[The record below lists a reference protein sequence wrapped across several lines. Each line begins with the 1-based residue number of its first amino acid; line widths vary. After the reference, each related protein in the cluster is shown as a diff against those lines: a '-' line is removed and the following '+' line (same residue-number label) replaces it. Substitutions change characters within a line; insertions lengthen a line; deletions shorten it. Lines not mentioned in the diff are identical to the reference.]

1 MKAARLLAIT
11 LLLQARGKMTATELA
26 QELEVS
32 ERTIYRDIVSLETAR
47 VPVVAGSGPDGGYW
61 LPEGYRLDPTTFSG
75 DEAASLAIGGAIL
88 QGMRETALAATL
100 QQALARM
107 EAALPPEYRPG
118 VRAGRER
125 FLFDTS
131 RWYGNAGTPEQHLP
145 VLRAAV
151 LHGRRVR
158 LLYPG
163 RDAAQSEWRDVDP
176 LGLVY
181 KAGIWYLVGHCLR
194 REALRTF
201 RVGRI
206 EAVEE
211 LGIPRAEYPDF
222 DLGRYWEQSRAQV
235 ELRGHCPVVLR
246 VSPCAMEALLNR
258 QVSIVRSVRHAD
270 GAHECEVDF
279 DSYDWAV
286 SFVLGFGPGLEVLA
300 PPEVRAAVARAAAA
314 TAALHGVAP

>member
-26 QELEVS
+26 EELEVS
-32 ERTIYRDIVSLETAR
+32 ERTIYRDIVSLEAAR
-47 VPVVAGSGPDGGYW
+47 VPVAAGSGPDGGYW

-75 DEAASLAIGGAIL
+75 DEAASLAIGGAVL
-88 QGMRETALAATL
+88 QGLQETALAATL
-100 QQALARM
+100 QQALTRI

-125 FLFDTS
+125 FLFDTR
-131 RWYGNAGTPEQHLP
+131 RWYGSAGTPEQHLP
-145 VLRAAV
+145 ALRAAV

-163 RDAAQSEWRDVDP
+163 RDAVQSEWRDVDP

-211 LGIPRAEYPDF
+211 LAVPRAEYPDF
-222 DLGRYWEQSRAQV
+222 DLGRYWEASRAQV
-235 ELRGHCPVVLR
+235 EMRGHCPVVLR
-246 VSPCAMEALLNR
+246 VSPQALEVLVDR
-258 QVSIVRSVRHAD
+258 RVSILQSVRHAD
-270 GAHECEVDF
+270 GMYECEIDF
-279 DSYDWAV
+279 DSREWAV

-300 PPEVRAAVARAAAA
+300 PAEVRAAIARVAAE
-314 TAALHGVAP
+314 TAAVHGGAR